1 MNNYFAKQSDCVSDY
16 ADSQNQPYLK
26 GFNKY
31 HQYNDKSQ
39 CTLEEVDLAKTTDKD
54 KQSRLHTVLNEL
66 QYQIIRLL
74 NLFKDL
80 NLAEEKVGYLE
91 NGIIA
96 LLNKMLVLSE
106 IEHSLNQIAYNT
118 IVTSNN
124 P

>member
-1 MNNYFAKQSDCVSDY
+1 MINRHIIKKLLDINKLTLSELSRKIGIPQPTLHRVISGNTPDPKLSIALALSKYLNVSVEQLSGESLISLD
-16 ADSQNQPYLK
+16 
-26 GFNKY
+26 
-31 HQYNDKSQ
+31 
-39 CTLEEVDLAKTTDKD
+39 
-54 KQSRLHTVLNEL
+54 
-66 QYQIIRLL
+66 
-74 NLFKDL
+74 
-80 NLAEEKVGYLE
+80 EEKVGYLE